1 MWVAADRAYDSCRA
15 LNLTISWL
23 LVWVVKPMAY
33 RGIFE
38 IFLSTRM
45 VKPRRSISSIPY
57 VALGMNVALLPA
69 QGTMLRPHCAKSRA
83 WTIIR
88 YTLQLWFLSQ
98 MEYGRSLKIDER
110 WIFNLI
116 FNAPIEMVIS
126 FLSKIKI
133 HRSFQLR
140 TIAGYPFVRQ
150 RLENQWEKQDR

>member
-1 MWVAADRAYDSCRA
+1 
-15 LNLTISWL
+15 
-23 LVWVVKPMAY
+23 MAY

-110 WIFNLI
+110 
-116 FNAPIEMVIS
+116 
-126 FLSKIKI
+126 
-133 HRSFQLR
+133 
-140 TIAGYPFVRQ
+140 
-150 RLENQWEKQDR
+150 